1 MAVPPDN
8 FSLWPVTQQFF
19 GDATAT
25 QYTSTESAAASAI
38 KFLRTE
44 KNIKINDINY
54 EPRIQAENRNAGLE
68 SFQQLH
74 QEALAR
80 ATTYVNIMTERY
92 VDVTAQKKYIC
103 LNSSGLLSI
112 NHKRI
117 VGPDGAEDKIPVCS
131 GARLA
136 GTRKQKLSASLVR
149 LFRHG
154 YATDHVLVDQVFSDF
169 SIVFLFHCHYC
180 DSLWCF
186 LQGFQPTGVTCNMS
200 WGRVCH
206 RSGHRKIVPVVV
218 LMLVCGRRCVLSYD
232 IYNNV

>member
-54 EPRIQAENRNAGLE
+54 EPRIQAENRNAALE

-80 ATTYVNIMTERY
+80 GTTYVNIMTERY
-92 VDVTAQKKYIC
+92 VDVIAQKKYIC

-154 YATDHVLVDQVFSDF
+154 YATDHVLAD
-169 SIVFLFHCHYC
+169 
-180 DSLWCF
+180 
-186 LQGFQPTGVTCNMS
+186 QGFQPTGVTCNMS

-206 RSGHRKIVPVVV
+206 RRGHRKIVPVVV